1 MMGVSSVKTEH
12 MQLISMLRARM
23 HGQTLPKPD
32 NAYLPQTVRLALQ
45 HKLGPFMCQWLMEY
59 PQEGSAVLPELTA
72 SAHQA
77 IFRDTQFDFVRTQ
90 ITQVLTEHGINHVFM
105 RGVCLK
111 ENYPDPTLRT
121 MSDIDILV
129 KASDFS
135 RIRKAMVA
143 LGAELCRGDG
153 NHRTF
158 RFPEGVTVE
167 FHPNLIH
174 CSCPVGTLVNPG
186 WQYVPEG
193 QPAGEQIM
201 TDEGFYINV
210 MAHLANHFV
219 AGGVGVRFVLDIW
232 VCRHLRSPQMDR
244 QWVEQELQRIGL
256 LAFARNMEAL
266 AEWWFS
272 GAPETPVLQALADY
286 IFSSGSHGEE
296 ERAMLNAICL
306 SPKKSRGSALWH
318 KIFYPRQDLEN
329 RFDWVIGRP
338 WLLPVA
344 WIVRAWKAL
353 TERWGKIS
361 HWHKGTRKFT
371 DEDIDQQRK
380 LLREFGIN

>member
-12 MQLISMLRARM
+12 MQLISMVRARM
-23 HGQTLPKPD
+23 NGQELPKPD
-32 NAYLPQTVRLALQ
+32 PARLAAIALIARE
-45 HKLGPFMCQWLMEY
+45 HKLEPFVYQWLMEL
-59 PQEGSAVLPELTA
+59 PQQEGPVLRELA
-72 SAHQA
+72 PGAYRA
-77 IFRDTQFDFVRTQ
+77 IYRDAQFDFVRLQ
-90 ITQVLTEHGINHVFM
+90 IAQVLAEHGIDHVFM

-244 QWVEQELQRIGL
+244 QWVEQELQRVGL
-256 LAFARNMEAL
+256 LEFARNMEDL

-272 GAPETPVLQALADY
+272 GGPETPVLQALADY

-296 ERAMLNAICL
+296 DRAMLNAICL

-353 TERWGKIS
+353 TGRWGKIS
-361 HWHKGTRKFT
+361 RWSKGTRSFT
-371 DEDIDQQRK
+371 NEEIEQQRE
-380 LLREFGIN
+380 LLRKFGI

>member
-1 MMGVSSVKTEH
+1 MGVSSLKTEH
-12 MQLISMLRARM
+12 TQLISMLRARM
-23 HGQTLPKPD
+23 NGDKLPKPD
-32 NAYLPQTVRLALQ
+32 DSQLAAVALAARQ
-45 HKLGPFMCQWLMEY
+45 HKLEPFVYQWLMQY
-59 PQEGSAVLPELTA
+59 PQQENSILPEMA
-72 SAHQA
+72 PGAYRA
-77 IFRDTQFDFVRTQ
+77 VYRDAQFDYVRSQ
-90 ITQVLTEHGINHVFM
+90 ITRALTERQINHVFM
-105 RGVCLK
+105 RGACLK

-121 MSDIDILV
+121 MSDMDILV
-129 KASDFS
+129 KTSDFPS
-135 RIRKAMVA
+135 IRKAMVS
-143 LGAELCRGDG
+143 LGAEVCRGDG

-167 FHPNLIH
+167 FHPNLVH
-174 CSCPVGTLVNPG
+174 CSSPVGTLANPG

-193 QPAGEQIM
+193 QPAGEQVM
-201 TDEGFYINV
+201 TEEGFYINV

-232 VCRHLRSPQMDR
+232 VCRHLRSPRMDR
-244 QWVEQELQRIGL
+244 QWVEQEFQRIGL
-256 LAFARNMEAL
+256 LEFARNMEAL

-272 GAPETPVLQALADY
+272 GGPETPLLRALADY

-296 ERAMLNAICL
+296 ERAMLNAISL

-353 TERWGKIS
+353 TGRWEKIS
-361 HWHKGTRKFT
+361 HWSKGTRSFT
-371 DEDIDQQRK
+371 NEEIEQQRE
-380 LLREFGIN
+380 LLRKFGI

>member
-1 MMGVSSVKTEH
+1 MGVSSVKTEH

-23 HGQTLPKPD
+23 NGDKLPKPD
-32 NAYLPQTVRLALQ
+32 SAQLGAIALVARE
-45 HKLGPFMCQWLMEY
+45 HKLGPFVYQWLMEY
-59 PQEGSAVLPELTA
+59 PQQENTVLPELA
-72 SAHQA
+72 PGAYHA
-77 IFRDTQFDFVRTQ
+77 IYRDAQFDFVRSQ
-90 ITQVLTEHGINHVFM
+90 ISQALTERGINHVFM

-129 KASDFS
+129 KSSDFS
-135 RIRKAMVA
+135 AIRKAMLS
-143 LGAELCRGDG
+143 LGAEAHRGDG

-174 CSCPVGTLVNPG
+174 CSSPVGTLANPG

-193 QPAGEQIM
+193 QPAGEQVM
-201 TDEGFYINV
+201 TEEGFYINV

-219 AGGVGVRFVLDIW
+219 AGGVGVRFVLDVW
-232 VCRHLRSPQMDR
+232 VCRHLRSPRMDR
-244 QWVEQELQRIGL
+244 QWIEQEFQRIGL
-256 LAFARNMEAL
+256 GAFARNIEAL

-272 GAPETPVLQALADY
+272 GAPETPVLQALAEY
-286 IFSSGSHGEE
+286 ILSSGSHGDED
-296 ERAMLNAICL
+296 RAMLNAICL
-306 SPKKSRGSALWH
+306 SPGRSRGSALWH
-318 KIFYPRQDLEN
+318 KAFYPRQDLEN

-353 TERWGKIS
+353 TGRFGRIFRWS
-361 HWHKGTRKFT
+361 KGTRSFT
-371 DEDIDQQRK
+371 NEEIEQQRE
-380 LLREFGIN
+380 LLREFGI

>member
-12 MQLISMLRARM
+12 MQLISMVRARM
-23 HGQTLPKPD
+23 NGQELPKPD
-32 NAYLPQTVRLALQ
+32 PARLAAIALIARE
-45 HKLGPFMCQWLMEY
+45 HKLEPFVYQWLMES
-59 PQEGSAVLPELTA
+59 PQQEGPVLRELA
-72 SAHQA
+72 PGAYRA
-77 IFRDTQFDFVRTQ
+77 IYRDAQFDFVRSQ
-90 ITQVLTEHGINHVFM
+90 IAQVLAEHGIDHVFM

-244 QWVEQELQRIGL
+244 QWVEQELRRVGL
-256 LAFARNMEAL
+256 LEFARNMEDL

-272 GAPETPVLQALADY
+272 GGPETPVLQALADY

-296 ERAMLNAICL
+296 DRAMLNAICL

-353 TERWGKIS
+353 TGRWGKIS
-361 HWHKGTRKFT
+361 RWSKGTRSFT
-371 DEDIDQQRK
+371 NEEIEQQRE
-380 LLREFGIN
+380 LLRKFGI